1 MNLNSAWLGQFMP
14 FFFLLGE
21 EDVKQQFS
29 VSHKEKNKVLIEE
42 DAQERGNRTCFPPT
56 SLVILKNLEFD

>member
-1 MNLNSAWLGQFMP
+1 MP

>member
-1 MNLNSAWLGQFMP
+1 MP

-29 VSHKEKNKVLIEE
+29 VSHKEKNKVWIEE

-56 SLVILKNLEFD
+56 WLVMLKNLEFD